1 MKTLHFEIK
10 IKAPRERVWNIL
22 WEDKTFRDWASIIDE
37 GTYMI
42 GEMKEG
48 NEVQF
53 ISSVNGYGVTSLI
66 EKLAPNEHVLFRQM
80 ADTKDSGEREREKE
94 WTGGAESYS
103 LAENNDV
110 TTLTADI
117 DVPPGQ
123 EETFKVRFP
132 KALERV
138 KILAENMS
146 VSIENQKD
154 VTLQFNEAI
163 TNRDID
169 RLAVLMTDDH
179 AFIDS
184 ANTEFRG
191 KDKALQAWRGFFEAF
206 PKYKNVFDR
215 VEAKADKVVMLGH
228 SICPNNK
235 ELDGPAIWTAKVNGG
250 KLAEWRVYEDTP
262 ENRKQLGVTG

>member
-1 MKTLHFEIK
+1 
-10 IKAPRERVWNIL
+10 
-22 WEDKTFRDWASIIDE
+22 
-37 GTYMI
+37 MI

-138 KILAENMS
+138 KILAE
-146 VSIENQKD
+146 K
-154 VTLQFNEAI
+154 
-163 TNRDID
+163 
-169 RLAVLMTDDH
+169 
-179 AFIDS
+179 
-184 ANTEFRG
+184 
-191 KDKALQAWRGFFEAF
+191 
-206 PKYKNVFDR
+206 
-215 VEAKADKVVMLGH
+215 
-228 SICPNNK
+228 K
-235 ELDGPAIWTAKVNGG
+235 E
-250 KLAEWRVYEDTP
+250 
-262 ENRKQLGVTG
+262 